1 MSDDLGSA
9 NAEVHARAGDVLGFW
24 FGEVP
29 AEQRFARDEALDA
42 RIAERFGDLRDEV
55 YRSRAVA
62 WRTTPDAIFAA
73 IILLDQFS
81 RNIHRGTAKAF
92 EADPLA
98 LALAREMIAK
108 GWDRQ
113 LPPDRRA
120 FVYLPFMHSEDAGVQ
135 AECVALYEELG
146 IEENLKFA
154 RDHAAVIERF
164 GRFPGRNAALGRD
177 SSAEEADYLS
187 QPGAGW

>member
-1 MSDDLGSA
+1 MSNDLGSA
-9 NAEVHARAGDVLGFW
+9 NAEVHALAGDVLAFW
-24 FGEVP
+24 FDEVS
-29 AEQRFARDEALDA
+29 AEQRFVRDEALDA
-42 RIAERFGDLRDEV
+42 RIAERFGDLRDDV

-62 WRTTPDAIFAA
+62 WRTTPDATFAA

-81 RNIHRGTAKAF
+81 RNIHRGTERAF

-135 AECVALYEELG
+135 AESVALYEELG
-146 IEENLKFA
+146 IEENRTFA
-154 RDHAAVIERF
+154 RDHADVIARF